1 MKLADWARAQG
12 IDYKTAYRWFRSG
25 ILPVPAEQ
33 LPTGT
38 ILVHSPARPPASGVT
53 LYARVADNDQKA
65 DLERQL
71 GRLAEF
77 SSQQGL
83 SVDRSVIEV
92 GSGFDGHRAKLLK
105 LLADP
110 SVNTIVVEHRDR
122 LARFGAEYIEAA
134 LAASGRK
141 LIVVDSS
148 ERKDDLVADLV
159 DVLVAFCARRYGR
172 KSSKNK
178 VAKALAALEAD
189 D

>member
-38 ILVHSPARPPASGVT
+38 ILVHSPGRALAGVA
-53 LYARVADNDQKA
+53 LYARVSDEGQKA

-83 SVDRSVIEV
+83 SVDQSVVEV
-92 GSGFDGHRAKLLK
+92 GSGFAGDRAKLLK

-110 SVNTIVVEHRDR
+110 SVSTIVVEHRDR
-122 LARFGAEYIEAA
+122 LTRFGAEYIEAA
-134 LAASGRK
+134 LAACGRK
-141 LIVVDSS
+141 LIVVDPT
-148 ERKDDLVADLV
+148 ERKGDLVADLV
-159 DVLVAFCARRYGR
+159 EVLVAFCGRRYGR
-172 KSSKNK
+172 KASKDR
-178 VAKALAALEAD
+178 VAKAVAALEAED
-189 D
+189 

>member
-38 ILVHSPARPPASGVT
+38 ILVHSPDRAPAGVA
-53 LYARVADNDQKA
+53 LYARVADNDQKG

-71 GRLAEF
+71 GRLAAF

-83 SVDRSVIEV
+83 SIDRSISEV
-92 GSGFDGHRAKLLK
+92 GSGFDGDRAKLLK

-110 SVNTIVVEHRDR
+110 SVSTIVVEHRDR
-122 LARFGAEYIEAA
+122 LTRFGAEYIEAA
-134 LAASGRK
+134 LAACGRK
-141 LIVVDSS
+141 LIVVDPT
-148 ERKDDLVADLV
+148 ERKADLLADLV

-172 KSSKNK
+172 KSSKDK
-178 VAKALAALEAD
+178 VARAVAALEAD